1 MSLEQTILKNLI
13 NNEDYCKK
21 VLPYL
26 KEEYFTDNIDRAIY
40 NIIHEH
46 VINYNTRPTVDVLS
60 VSLDSYT
67 KGLSDSDIGEAKKNV
82 VSFVDNSSPPDE
94 KWLIDKTEKF
104 CQEQA
109 IYGAMTVALDIM
121 NKKNKKLEKGMIPEL
136 LSSALAISFD
146 PYVGHDYLEM
156 GDTRFEY
163 YHKIEEKIPFDL
175 EFFNKITKNGV
186 SKKTLNIILAGTG
199 VGKSLMMCHFAAS
212 YLNQGKNVLYIT
224 MEMAEEKISE
234 RIDANLMNI
243 NLDDIEKMPKDVFD
257 KKLAKIKSQ
266 TNGKLIIKEYP
277 TSNANVLTF
286 KALLNELRLK
296 KKFVPDVIFID
307 YINICSSSRYSPGQ
321 TNSYT
326 YIKGI
331 AEELRGLA
339 IEYKLPI
346 WSATQT
352 NRTGFVSSE
361 VGLEHTSESFGLPA
375 TADLMLSVI
384 SNEDLEKLGQ
394 YLVIQLKNRY
404 SDFTKNKRFVIGVEK
419 AKMRLFDVEAS
430 AQENIT
436 NSGQEKIVA
445 NSPKIGG
452 QWSSQTKEKFKSL
465 KVE

>member
-296 KKFVPDVIFID
+296 KKFVPDVIFIVK
-307 YINICSSSRYSPGQ
+307 
-321 TNSYT
+321 
-326 YIKGI
+326 KG
-331 AEELRGLA
+331 
-339 IEYKLPI
+339 
-346 WSATQT
+346 
-352 NRTGFVSSE
+352 
-361 VGLEHTSESFGLPA
+361 
-375 TADLMLSVI
+375 
-384 SNEDLEKLGQ
+384 
-394 YLVIQLKNRY
+394 
-404 SDFTKNKRFVIGVEK
+404 
-419 AKMRLFDVEAS
+419 FDV
-430 AQENIT
+430 
-436 NSGQEKIVA
+436 
-445 NSPKIGG
+445 
-452 QWSSQTKEKFKSL
+452 
-465 KVE
+465 

>member
-1 MSLEQTILKNLI
+1 M
-13 NNEDYCKK
+13 
-21 VLPYL
+21 V
-26 KEEYFTDNIDRAIY
+26 AI
-40 NIIHEH
+40 
-46 VINYNTRPTVDVLS
+46 
-60 VSLDSYT
+60 
-67 KGLSDSDIGEAKKNV
+67 
-82 VSFVDNSSPPDE
+82 
-94 KWLIDKTEKF
+94 W
-104 CQEQA
+104 
-109 IYGAMTVALDIM
+109 
-121 NKKNKKLEKGMIPEL
+121 
-136 LSSALAISFD
+136 
-146 PYVGHDYLEM
+146 
-156 GDTRFEY
+156 
-163 YHKIEEKIPFDL
+163 
-175 EFFNKITKNGV
+175 
-186 SKKTLNIILAGTG
+186 
-199 VGKSLMMCHFAAS
+199 
-212 YLNQGKNVLYIT
+212 
-224 MEMAEEKISE
+224 
-234 RIDANLMNI
+234 RI
-243 NLDDIEKMPKDVFD
+243 
-257 KKLAKIKSQ
+257 
-266 TNGKLIIKEYP
+266 
-277 TSNANVLTF
+277 
-286 KALLNELRLK
+286 
-296 KKFVPDVIFID
+296 
-307 YINICSSSRYSPGQ
+307 